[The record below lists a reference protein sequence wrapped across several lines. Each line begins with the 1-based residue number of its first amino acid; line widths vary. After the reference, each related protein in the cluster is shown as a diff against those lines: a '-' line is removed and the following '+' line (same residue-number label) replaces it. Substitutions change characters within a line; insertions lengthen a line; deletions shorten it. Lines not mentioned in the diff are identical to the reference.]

1 MIHSFRVSTSKKS
14 ELIDITLQV
23 KEIVAK
29 ETVRSGLCIVY
40 VPHTTAGVTVNE
52 NADPHVAQDI
62 AMGLDRVVPSHDRY
76 LHSEGNSP
84 AHIKASLI
92 GCSETILVESGELV
106 LGTWQGIYFCEFDGP
121 RNRTVYV
128 RMATCEGSG

>member
-1 MIHSFRVSTSKKS
+1 MIRSFRVSTSKKS
-14 ELIDITLQV
+14 ELMDITLQV

-29 ETVRSGLCIVY
+29 ERVKSGLCIVY

-62 AMGLDRVVPSHDRY
+62 LMGLDRVVPSHDRY

-128 RMATCEGSG
+128 KMATCEG